1 MKINL
6 DSVTEDIQIQILPL
20 IDVIF
25 CILTFFILGAVGLSR
40 QQAINLDL
48 PQAKTGEAQMREMF
62 MVVVDPM
69 GQVSLE
75 VQPQQW
81 RQVTQQ
87 ELTAQLK
94 GYKQINPNGLV
105 TLYAHPNASY
115 SQVVQVLDV
124 LREIDSRVALATL
137 PTNETKLPNNSGVNP
152 LNPFPSPL
160 SPSPGNPGT
169 TPTTPGLLP
178 GLSDSL
184 PLSGSPGS
192 PSAPTEEEPAGNIPG
207 TSDEIDGIPE
217 QSDTPSDAQ
226 SETSDTPTS
235 KITIPDTPSS
245 ESGNAEQTRET
256 VTE

>member
-6 DSVTEDIQIQILPL
+6 DSVTDDIQIQILPL
-20 IDVIF
+20 MDVIF

-87 ELTAQLK
+87 ELTVQLK

-105 TLYAHPNASY
+105 TLYAHPNANY

-137 PTNETKLPNNSGVNP
+137 PTNETKLPNSGGLNP

-160 SPSPGNPGT
+160 SPSPTNPNNN
-169 TPTTPGLLP
+169 PATPGVLP
-178 GLSDSL
+178 GISGAETL
-184 PLSGSPGS
+184 PSSPGF
-192 PSAPTEEEPAGNIPG
+192 PSAPATEEPGSIVPGN
-207 TSDEIDGIPE
+207 SENLD
-217 QSDTPSDAQ
+217 SPSDVTAPE
-226 SETSDTPTS
+226 STDAPSATGEAESPETPQVL
-235 KITIPDTPSS
+235 
-245 ESGNAEQTRET
+245 EGQ
-256 VTE
+256 

>member
-1 MKINL
+1 MKINV
-6 DSVTEDIQIQILPL
+6 DSVTDDIQIQILPL
-20 IDVIF
+20 MDVIF

-87 ELTAQLK
+87 ELTLQLK

-105 TLYAHPNASY
+105 TLYAHPNANY

-137 PTNETKLPNNSGVNP
+137 PTNETKLPNSGGANP
-152 LNPFPSPL
+152 LNPFPRPL
-160 SPSPGNPGT
+160 APSPGNPSSS
-169 TPTTPGLLP
+169 PATPGLLP
-178 GLSDSL
+178 GLSDS
-184 PLSGSPGS
+184 PPSSGSPGF
-192 PSAPTEEEPAGNIPG
+192 PSAPTTEEPPGNIPG
-207 TSDEIDGIPE
+207 TSDAIDGIPE
-217 QSDTPSDAQ
+217 QSDAPNAPSGTGEATSPLNPESAGGTAQ
-226 SETSDTPTS
+226 PNPGGSIDE
-235 KITIPDTPSS
+235 
-245 ESGNAEQTRET
+245 
-256 VTE
+256 